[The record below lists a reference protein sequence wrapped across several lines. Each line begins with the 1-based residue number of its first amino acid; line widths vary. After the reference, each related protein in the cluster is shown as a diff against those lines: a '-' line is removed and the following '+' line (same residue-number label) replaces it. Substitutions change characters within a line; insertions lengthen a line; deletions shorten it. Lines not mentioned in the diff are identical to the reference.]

1 MTHDFTAFPKRLN
14 TNSVKW
20 DGMPGLFKVK
30 PEDDL
35 LPFWVADM
43 DFTCPKPVIEALK
56 ARVEHGIFG
65 YTLVSDD
72 FKRSVCGWMAKRH
85 QAEVKPEWIR
95 FSPGVLHGLSNAI
108 EALSEE
114 GDGVLIQTPVY
125 YPFRSIVEAANRVV
139 IENPLIEKAG
149 TYMMDVEDLALKAA
163 DPKTKLII
171 LCNPHNPISRVYTR
185 AELLTL
191 AKICAQNN
199 VTILADEI
207 HADLIFKPY
216 KHVSFMSLPDEFK
229 LKALVFVSPSKTF
242 NLAGLQT
249 SAVIIPDETARLA
262 YDKAAAHSRTT
273 GINVFG
279 ETALVAAYDQCESY
293 VDELMAYLTLNLDF
307 VRKTL
312 KTRFPQLSLFEP
324 QGTYLLWIDFRQSGI
339 ALDHLESFMS
349 QTAKLAV
356 DAGSWFGPAGAGFV
370 RLNIA
375 CPISQLEAAFDRL
388 EDAFKSVK

>member
-125 YPFRSIVEAANRVV
+125 YPFRSIVEGANRLV

-149 TYMMDVEDLALKAA
+149 TYTMDFEDLARKAA

-185 AELLTL
+185 EELLAL
-191 AKICAQNN
+191 AKICAQNH
-199 VTILADEI
+199 VTVLADEI

-279 ETALVAAYDQCESY
+279 ETALVSAYDQCESY
-293 VDELMAYLTLNLDF
+293 VDELMDTLSQNLEF
-307 VRKTL
+307 VRTTL

-356 DAGSWFGPAGAGFV
+356 DAGSWFGQAGAGFV

-375 CPISQLEAAFDRL
+375 CPISQIEAAFDRL